1 MPGKRATASSLSAR
15 PGWRRRPSCSRPSC
29 GWPRSTSTRA
39 SIAQAQTAALALLN
53 QPLADDV
60 RAAALLLV
68 AESAYWARNWDQAV
82 TSYSRFVSDFPKRP
96 EAPAAGFALGWAEFR
111 RGRLDAARERWT
123 AFAREAPADPR
134 AGEALLLAAELA
146 AKAGDRA
153 QARAMLDRVAGQYPG
168 TEQAEVARLNRA
180 ILSLNAG
187 RVNDALAEL
196 NRVGPGSSTSSSPYL
211 GRARVAKGLALIASK
226 QPTAAESE
234 LKAALGQG
242 DDAISQLGLGVIAFG
257 RGQWD
262 AAARGFGEARDSGCG
277 RGCRRRRVRPGRGGL
292 QSEEDRRLQ
301 EAGG

>member
-1 MPGKRATASSLSAR
+1 MQQAELRLAQIDFDAR
-15 PGWRRRPSCSRPSC
+15 EY
-29 GWPRSTSTRA
+29 
-39 SIAQAQTAALALLN
+39 AQAQTAALALLN

-111 RGRLDAARERWT
+111 RGRLDAARERWA

-187 RVNDALAEL
+187 RATDALAEL
-196 NRVGPGSSTSSSPYL
+196 NRVGPGSSASSPT
-211 GRARVAKGLALIASK
+211 S
-226 QPTAAESE
+226 
-234 LKAALGQG
+234 
-242 DDAISQLGLGVIAFG
+242 
-257 RGQWD
+257 
-262 AAARGFGEARDSGCG
+262 AARAW
-277 RGCRRRRVRPGRGGL
+277 RRAWPSSRASSPRPPSR
-292 QSEEDRRLQ
+292 S
-301 EAGG
+301 